1 MDKPRELKVMQ
12 IKDLFI
18 KDINRPINGVVKADQ
33 LEESTVFTE
42 LDEYVITT
50 ELAKHF
56 EEFFDAYMPS
66 VRDPK
71 AKAASGKLGIWV
83 SGFFGSGKSH
93 FIKILSYLLQN
104 IQTTDGQADK
114 SAIEFFK
121 DKNLDGFLL
130 GEIDTAVT
138 KENTVI
144 LFNIDAKANTDDGDD
159 AVLKVFL
166 KVFNEQM
173 GFSGD
178 HPHIAHLERELA
190 SKGLLKEFHKE
201 FYSLTDMDWVENRD
215 SYDFYRDDMA
225 DALGKV
231 TKQSTES
238 ARQWVEQLENNFT
251 LDVSNFCK
259 WVKEYLDGNSD
270 RRVLFFVDEVGQ
282 FIGNN
287 TQMMLKLQ
295 TITENL
301 GTICE
306 GRAWVVVT
314 SQEDIDSVIGQMA
327 GSKGHD
333 FSKIQGRFE
342 RLSLSSSNTSEVI
355 EKRLLSKGDAA
366 RDELQDLYDQKGD
379 ILRNQLA
386 FDNTT
391 TAELANYKDAT
402 SFIHSYPFVPYHYTL
417 VQKIFEAIRKA
428 GATGLHLSRGERSL
442 LDAFQSAAKQVRE
455 QEVGV
460 LIPLYYFY
468 PAIESFLDTSVKKD
482 IDQASAKE
490 SISPFALNI
499 LKSLFLIRYVD
510 VIKSTLDNL
519 VTLCVNKIDEDRLAL
534 RRDIEQ
540 ALNALEQNLL
550 IARQGDE
557 YIFLTNEEKEIENE
571 IRETEIEL
579 SDETKKLSDLIF
591 DDVLRRGNIY
601 RYPENKQDFPISR
614 FCNGMPRDGSQEND
628 LVIKVISPIDPN
640 YAEYDSTVCANQS
653 QDGSSVSGQGAIII
667 KLADSTK
674 VFDEIRTFIKT
685 DKFLRRNTGN
695 RPEQQQLLLQKGTEN
710 QGRNRRIKA
719 ELEELLKDAEF
730 YALGSKQNP
739 KGGAISTIL
748 QDLYR
753 YVIEN
758 TFSKLKLIKPFPGDI
773 RREIQNT
780 LVADDLSQIGLDLN
794 ADEVNPL
801 ASIEVEKFIVLNDE
815 NARPITAEDI
825 VKRFSKRPF
834 GWNDDE
840 IILILSRLALTNKI
854 CFQMRQQDVSLKNA
868 YDNLIQVRKRAEL
881 RVRRIKQQSEA
892 NLKRAAKLFKDVL
905 GKNAP
910 GSEKELFSD
919 AQKYLSDM
927 KSKLD
932 DFSVAHKTFAGNC
945 PGFSEIENGR
955 VLLAGLIEAQSSYQF
970 IDSFLASGNSLLDFE
985 EDYQDLE
992 NFYESQFS
1000 TWQKLNKALTIDFD
1014 RNRTALEK
1022 NTDALSALQ
1031 KLEAIYNKPQPYRD
1045 IRDVEPLIE
1054 KIAKVNES
1062 LLVEKRAHAKSRIEH
1077 RIEQVQQQVKAAQVP
1092 SELSNQALRPLQLAL
1107 QRLDDLSGIAE
1118 ILQEQAESINLEED
1132 AYDLI
1137 NKFIEEQQA
1146 LADKK
1151 AKEEAAK
1158 AANASANSG
1167 TASGANTANSDV
1179 DYEPTNTQPQ
1189 HATELET
1196 EPKLVPKKIVTID
1209 TSSLMSE
1216 VNRTGVIETAQDID
1230 NYLSALKA
1238 KLTTLVN
1245 SNNKVRIK

>member
-1 MDKPRELKVMQ
+1 MQ
-12 IKDLFI
+12 IKDLFT

-33 LEESTVFTE
+33 LETSTVFTE
-42 LDEYVITT
+42 LDEYVITN

-104 IQTTDGQADK
+104 INATDGKIDR

-121 DKNLDGFLL
+121 DKNLDGFLM
-130 GEIDTAVT
+130 GEIDTAIT

-144 LFNIDAKANTDDGDD
+144 LFNIDSRANTDDGDD
-159 AVLKVFL
+159 AILKVFL

-178 HPHIAHLERELA
+178 HPHIAHLERELDQRGVFT
-190 SKGLLKEFHKE
+190 KFKEE
-201 FYSLTDMDWVENRD
+201 FTALTSAQWVEERD
-215 SYDFYRDDMA
+215 AYDFYRDDMA

-231 TKQSTES
+231 TNQSTES

-259 WVKEYLDGNSD
+259 WVKEYLDANEE

-314 SQEDIDSVIGQMA
+314 SQEDIDSVIGNMS

-355 EKRLLSKGDAA
+355 EKRLLSKQDAA
-366 RDELQDLYDQKGD
+366 RDELQNLYDQKGD

-442 LDAFQSAAKQVRE
+442 LDAFQTAAKQVRD
-455 QEVGV
+455 QDIGV

-468 PAIESFLDTSVKKD
+468 PSIESFLDGVVIKD
-482 IDQASAKE
+482 INQASQKD
-490 SISPFALNI
+490 SIPKFAVNVLQT
-499 LKSLFLIRYVD
+499 LFLIRYVD

-519 VTLCVNKIDEDRLAL
+519 VTLCVSKVDEDRLAL
-534 RRDIEQ
+534 RHNIEN

-591 DDVLRRGNIY
+591 DDVLRRDNIY
-601 RYPENKQDFPISR
+601 RYPENKQDFPVSR

-628 LVIKVISPIDPN
+628 LVVKVISPIDPN
-640 YAEYDSTVCANQS
+640 YGEYESAVCANLS
-653 QDGSSVSGQGAIII
+653 QDGNNGAVII
-667 KLADSTK
+667 KLADGSK

-695 RPEQQQLLLQKGTEN
+695 RPEQQQLLHQKGTEN
-710 QGRNRRIKA
+710 QDRNRRIKA
-719 ELEELLKDAEF
+719 EIEELLKDAQF
-730 YALGSKQNP
+730 YALGSEQNP
-739 KGGAISTIL
+739 KGGPISTVL
-748 QDLYR
+748 HEMYR

-758 TFSKLKLIKPFPGDI
+758 TFSKLKLVKPFPGDL

-780 LVADDLSQIGLDLN
+780 LIADDVGQIGLDLN
-794 ADEVNPL
+794 AQEVNPL
-801 ASIEVEKFIVLNDE
+801 ASLEVEKHISLADDTG
-815 NARPITAEDI
+815 RPITADDI

-834 GWNDDE
+834 GWNDEE
-840 IILILSRLALTNKI
+840 IILIISRLALANKI
-854 CFQMRQQDVSLKNA
+854 TFQSRQQEVSLKSA
-868 YDNLIQVRKRAEL
+868 YDNLMQVRKRAEL

-892 NLKRAAKLFKDVL
+892 NLKRAAKLFKDFF

-910 GSEKELFSD
+910 DSEKELFNVAQENLGNMKTKLD
-919 AQKYLSDM
+919 GFAQKASTGHY
-927 KSKLD
+927 
-932 DFSVAHKTFAGNC
+932 
-945 PGFSEIENGR
+945 PGVKEIDNGR
-955 VLLAGLIEAQSSYQF
+955 VLLSSLTEAQSSFQF
-970 IDSFLASGNSLLDFE
+970 IELFLSSGNDLVDFE

-1000 TWQKLNKALTIDFD
+1000 TWQRLHNALNIDFD

-1022 NTDALSALQ
+1022 DADALAALQ
-1031 KLEAIYNKPQPYRD
+1031 KLESIYNKARPYRD
-1045 IRDVEPLIE
+1045 IREIEPLIE
-1054 KIAKVNES
+1054 KVTKVNQS
-1062 LLVEKRAHAKSRIEH
+1062 QLSDKRAHAKSRIEH
-1077 RIEQVQQQVKAAQVP
+1077 RIEQVQKQIKEVNVP
-1092 SELSNQALRPLQLAL
+1092 SELSNKALRPLQLAL
-1107 QRLDDLSGIAE
+1107 QRLDGLTGIAE
-1118 ILQEQAESINLEED
+1118 ILQEQADAINLEED
-1132 AYDLI
+1132 AYELI

-1146 LADKK
+1146 EMARK
-1151 AKEEAAK
+1151 AKEEAER
-1158 AANASANSG
+1158 AAPQAAAASQ
-1167 TASGANTANSDV
+1167 NTGDNKGSDVTNV
-1179 DYEPTNTQPQ
+1179 DYEPTKTQPPKV
-1189 HATELET
+1189 A
-1196 EPKLVPKKIVTID
+1196 EPAPKKLLPKKIVSID
-1209 TSSLMSE
+1209 TLSVMRE
-1216 VNRTGVIETAQDID
+1216 VNSAGIIETEGDID
-1230 NYLSALKA
+1230 NYLAALKN
-1238 KLTTLVN
+1238 KLTVLVN

>member
-1 MDKPRELKVMQ
+1 MQ
-12 IKDLFI
+12 IKDLFT

-33 LEESTVFTE
+33 LESSIVFTE

-104 IQTTDGQADK
+104 IKATNGQFDK

-130 GEIDTAVT
+130 GEIDKAVT
-138 KENTVI
+138 KDNTVI
-144 LFNIDAKANTDDGDD
+144 LFNIDSRANTDDGDD
-159 AVLKVFL
+159 AILKVFL

-178 HPHIAHLERELA
+178 HPHIAHLERELDQRGVFEQF
-190 SKGLLKEFHKE
+190 KQEFNA
-201 FYSLTDMDWVENRD
+201 LTSADWIEERD
-215 SYDFYRDDMA
+215 AYDFYRDDMA

-259 WVKEYLDGNSD
+259 WVKEYLDADLG

-287 TQMMLKLQ
+287 AQMMLKLQ

-314 SQEDIDSVIGQMA
+314 SQEDIDSVIGQMT

-355 EKRLLSKGDAA
+355 EKRLLLKEDAA
-366 RDELQDLYDQKGD
+366 RSELQDLYDQKGD

-386 FDNTT
+386 FDSTT
-391 TAELANYKDAT
+391 TAELANYKDAS
-402 SFIHSYPFVPYHYTL
+402 SFVNSYPFVPYHYTL

-442 LDAFQSAAKQVRE
+442 LDAFQSAAKQVRDE
-455 QEVGV
+455 NVGV

-490 SISPFALNI
+490 SISEFALNI
-499 LKSLFLIRYVD
+499 LKTLFLIRYVD

-519 VTLCVNKIDEDRLAL
+519 VTLCVSKVDEDRLAL
-534 RRDIEQ
+534 RREIEQ
-540 ALNALEQNLL
+540 ALNALEQNML

-557 YIFLTNEEKEIENE
+557 YIFLTNEEKEIEQE
-571 IRETEIEL
+571 IQKTEIEL
-579 SDETKKLSDLIF
+579 SDQTKKISDLIF
-591 DDVLRRGNIY
+591 DDVLRREANY

-614 FCNGMPRDGSQEND
+614 FCNGSPRDGSQEND
-628 LVIKVISPIDPN
+628 LVVKVITPRDPN
-640 YAEYDSTVCANQS
+640 YDEYDSTVCANRS
-653 QDGSSVSGQGAIII
+653 MDGDSGAIII
-667 KLADSTK
+667 KLAENDR
-674 VFDEIRTFIKT
+674 VFRDIETFIRTS
-685 DKFLRRNTGN
+685 KFLRGN
-695 RPEQQQLLLQKGTEN
+695 SGKRPEQQQLLHQKATEN
-710 QGRNRRIKA
+710 QDRNRRLIG
-719 ELEELLKDAEF
+719 EVEELLKDAEF
-730 YALGSKQNP
+730 FALGSKQNP
-739 KGGAISTIL
+739 KGGAVSSIL
-748 QDLYR
+748 QELYR

-758 TFSKLKLIKPFPGDI
+758 TFSKLKLVKPFPGDI

-780 LVADDLSQIGLDLN
+780 LVADDVSQIGLDLN
-794 ADEVNPL
+794 ADEINPL
-801 ASIEVEKFIVLNDE
+801 ASLEVEKFITLGDDTG
-815 NARPITAEDI
+815 RPITAEDI

-834 GWNDDE
+834 GWNDEE
-840 IILILSRLALTNKI
+840 IILIISRLALANKI
-854 CFQMRQQDVSLKNA
+854 CFQMRQQDVPLKSA
-868 YDNLIQVRKRAEL
+868 YDNLTQVRKRSEL
-881 RVRRIKQQSEA
+881 RIRRIKQQSEA
-892 NLKRAAKLFKDVL
+892 NLKRSAKLFKEVF

-910 GSEKELFSD
+910 DSEKELFNI
-919 AQKYLSDM
+919 AQANINSM
-927 KSKLD
+927 KAKLD
-932 DFSVAHKTFAGNC
+932 GFANKASTGHY
-945 PGFSEIENGR
+945 PGVKEIDNGR
-955 VLLAGLIEAQSSYQF
+955 VLLAGLSEAQSSYQF
-970 IDSFLASGNSLLDFE
+970 IESFLANGDDLLDFE

-992 NFYESQFS
+992 NFYETQFS
-1000 TWQKLNKALTIDFD
+1000 TWQKLDKALIIDFD
-1014 RNRTALEK
+1014 RNRLALEK
-1022 NTDALSALQ
+1022 DADATAALK
-1031 KLEAIYNKPQPYRD
+1031 KLETIYNKERPYRD

-1054 KIAKVNES
+1054 SINKVNEA
-1062 LLVEKRAHAKSRIEH
+1062 LITEKRTHAKSRIDI
-1077 RIEQVQQQVKAAQVP
+1077 RIEHVTEQIKAAGAVN
-1092 SELSNQALRPLQLAL
+1092 SEISNRALYPLQNAKKRVDTLL
-1107 QRLDDLSGIAE
+1107 GIAE
-1118 ILQEQAESINLEED
+1118 IHQEITEAAALEED
-1132 AYDLI
+1132 AYELI
-1137 NKFIEEQQA
+1137 NKFIEQQQA
-1146 LADKK
+1146 LAEQK
-1151 AKEEAAK
+1151 AKEEAEKATKAGASGSGEDKGSEGNGYESTKTEPQK
-1158 AANASANSG
+1158 AA
-1167 TASGANTANSDV
+1167 
-1179 DYEPTNTQPQ
+1179 EP
-1189 HATELET
+1189 A
-1196 EPKLVPKKIVTID
+1196 PKKILSID
-1209 TSSLMSE
+1209 TSSIMRE
-1216 VNRTGVIETAQDID
+1216 VNSAGVIETEQDID

>member
-1 MDKPRELKVMQ
+1 MQ

-33 LEESTVFTE
+33 LESNTVFTE
-42 LDEYVITT
+42 LDEYVITK
-50 ELAKHF
+50 ELATHF

-71 AKAASGKLGIWV
+71 KKAESGKIGVWV

-104 IQTTDGQADK
+104 IKATNGEIDR

-121 DKNLDGFLL
+121 DKKLDGFLL

-138 KENTVI
+138 KDNTVI
-144 LFNIDAKANTDDGDD
+144 LFNIDSRANTDDGVD
-159 AVLKVFL
+159 AILKVFL

-178 HPHIAHLERELA
+178 YPHIAHLERELF
-190 SKGLLKEFHKE
+190 SKGLFESFKNT
-201 FYSLTDMDWVENRD
+201 FYELTDLSWVENRD
-215 SYDFYRDDMA
+215 SYGLYLDDITEV
-225 DALGKV
+225 LSKV
-231 TKQSTES
+231 TNQSLES
-238 ARQWVEQLENNFT
+238 TRKWMDQLENNFT
-251 LDVSNFCK
+251 LDIANFCK
-259 WVKEYLDGNSD
+259 WVKEYLDADLN

-314 SQEDIDSVIGQMA
+314 SQEDIDSVIGHMA

-355 EKRLLSKGDAA
+355 EKRLLSKLELA
-366 RDELQDLYDQKGD
+366 RPILQTLYDQKGD

-386 FDNTT
+386 FDSTT

-402 SFIHSYPFVPYHYTL
+402 SFIHSYPFVPYHYNL

-442 LDAFQSAAKQVRE
+442 LDAFQSAAKQVRYE
-455 QEVGV
+455 EVGV

-482 IDQASAKE
+482 IDQAEEKE
-490 SISPFALNI
+490 SISGFALNI
-499 LKSLFLIRYVD
+499 LKTLFLIRYVD
-510 VIKSTLDNL
+510 VIKSTMDNL
-519 VTLCVNKIDEDRLAL
+519 VTLCVSKVDEDRLTL

-540 ALNALEQNLL
+540 ALNALEANLL

-591 DDVLRRGNIY
+591 DDVLRRDNIY

-628 LVIKVISPIDPN
+628 LVVKIISPIDPN
-640 YAEYDSTVCANQS
+640 YSEYDSTVCANQS
-653 QDGSSVSGQGAIII
+653 QDGLSSGGAGAIII
-667 KLADSTK
+667 KLADNNK

-695 RPEQQQLLLQKGTEN
+695 RPEQQQLLHQKGSEN
-710 QGRNRRIKA
+710 QDRNRRVKLAI
-719 ELEELLKDAEF
+719 EDLLKDAEF
-730 YALGSKQNP
+730 YALGSQQNP
-739 KGGAISTIL
+739 KGGAISSIL
-748 QDLYR
+748 QELYK

-758 TFSKLKLIKPFPGDI
+758 TFSKLKLVKPFPGDI

-780 LVADDLSQIGLDLN
+780 LVADDIGQIGLDLQGQE
-794 ADEVNPL
+794 ANPL
-801 ASIEVEKFIVLNDE
+801 AVLEVEKFISLGDD
-815 NARPITAEDI
+815 AGRPITAEDI

-834 GWNDDE
+834 GWNDEE
-840 IILILSRLALTNKI
+840 IVLITSRLALANKI
-854 CFQMRQQDVSLKNA
+854 CFQSRQQDVSLKNA
-868 YDNLIQVRKRAEL
+868 YDNLMQVRKRAEL

-892 NLKRAAKLFKDVL
+892 NLKRAAKLFKDVFQ
-905 GKNAP
+905 KNAP
-910 GSEKELFSD
+910 ESEKELFNV
-919 AQKYLSDM
+919 AQSNFATIKG
-927 KSKLD
+927 KLD
-932 DFSVAHKTFAGNC
+932 AFANKASTGHY
-945 PGFSEIENGR
+945 PGVSEIESGR
-955 VLLAGLIEAQSSYQF
+955 VLLAGLIETQSSFQF
-970 IDSFLASGNSLLDFE
+970 IEQFLASENELLDFE
-985 EDYQDLE
+985 EDYQDIE
-992 NFYESQFS
+992 DFYETQFA
-1000 TWQKLNKALTIDFD
+1000 TWQKLQRALTIDFD

-1022 NTDALSALQ
+1022 DTDALTALQ
-1031 KLEAIYNKPQPYRD
+1031 KLENIYNKPRPYREIKD
-1045 IRDVEPLIE
+1045 IEPLIE
-1054 KIAKVNES
+1054 SVSKVNDQ
-1062 LLVEKRAHAKSRIEH
+1062 LLQDKRAHAKSRIEH
-1077 RIEQVQQQVKAAQVP
+1077 RIEQVQKQITAAHVP
-1092 SELSNQALRPLQLAL
+1092 SELSNKALRPLQLAL
-1107 QRLDDLSGIAE
+1107 QRLGGLSGIAE
-1118 ILQEQAESINLEED
+1118 ILQEQADSINLEEE

-1137 NKFIEEQQA
+1137 NKHIEAQQA
-1146 LADKK
+1146 LAAKQ
-1151 AKEEAAK
+1151 AKEAVAT
-1158 AANASANSG
+1158 APDSTSDSSANTSA
-1167 TASGANTANSDV
+1167 ASGSTSNTGSGG
-1179 DYEPTNTQPQ
+1179 YEPST
-1189 HATELET
+1189 T
-1196 EPKLVPKKIVTID
+1196 EPQQVAEPAVNTPIPKKIVSID
-1209 TSSLMSE
+1209 TASIIRD
-1216 VNRTGVIETAQDID
+1216 VNATGVIETEQDID
-1230 NYLSALKA
+1230 DYLAALKE
-1238 KLTTLVN
+1238 KLTSLVN
-1245 SNNKVRIK
+1245 SNNKVRIR

>member
-1 MDKPRELKVMQ
+1 MQ

-33 LEESTVFTE
+33 LESNTVFTE
-42 LDEYVITT
+42 LDEYVITN

-104 IQTTDGQADK
+104 INATDGKVDK

-121 DKNLDGFLL
+121 NKNLDGFLM
-130 GEIDTAVT
+130 GEIDTAIT

-144 LFNIDAKANTDDGDD
+144 LFNIDSRANTDDGDD
-159 AVLKVFL
+159 AILKVFL

-178 HPHIAHLERELA
+178 HPHIAHLERELDQRGVFN
-190 SKGLLKEFHKE
+190 KFKEE
-201 FYSLTDMDWVENRD
+201 FSALTSANWVDERD
-215 SYDFYRDDMA
+215 AYDFYRDDMA

-231 TKQSTES
+231 TNQSTES
-238 ARQWVEQLENNFT
+238 ARQWVEQLEKNFT
-251 LDVSNFCK
+251 LDVANFCK
-259 WVKEYLDGNSD
+259 WVKEYLDGDLN

-306 GRAWVVVT
+306 GRSWVVVT
-314 SQEDIDSVIGQMA
+314 SQEDIDSVIGQMT

-355 EKRLLSKGDAA
+355 EKRLLSKQDAA
-366 RDELQDLYDQKGD
+366 RDELQNLYDQKGD

-386 FDNTT
+386 FDSTT

-402 SFIHSYPFVPYHYTL
+402 SFVHSYPFVPYHYTL

-442 LDAFQSAAKQVRE
+442 LDAFQSAAKQVRD
-455 QEVGV
+455 QEIGV

-482 IDQASAKE
+482 IDQAEIKD
-490 SISPFALNI
+490 SISEFSLNI
-499 LKSLFLIRYVD
+499 LKTLFLIRYVD

-519 VTLCVNKIDEDRLAL
+519 VTLCVSKVDEDRLTL

-591 DDVLRRGNIY
+591 DDVLRRDNIY
-601 RYPENKQDFPISR
+601 RYSENKQDFPVSR

-628 LVIKVISPIDPN
+628 LVVKIISPIDPN
-640 YAEYDSTVCANQS
+640 YSEYESAVCANLS
-653 QDGSSVSGQGAIII
+653 QDGNNGAIII
-667 KLADSTK
+667 KMADESK

-695 RPEQQQLLLQKGTEN
+695 RPEQQQLLHQKGTEN
-710 QGRNRRIKA
+710 QERNRRIKT
-719 ELEELLKDAEF
+719 EIEELLKDAQF
-730 YALGSKQNP
+730 YALGTEQNP
-739 KGGAISTIL
+739 KGSAIGSIL
-748 QDLYR
+748 HEVYR

-758 TFSKLKLIKPFPGDI
+758 TFSKLKLVKPFPSSEI

-780 LVADDLSQIGLDLN
+780 LIADDIGQIGLDLN
-794 ADEVNPL
+794 SPEVNPL
-801 ASIEVEKFIVLNDE
+801 ASLEVEKHITLADDTG
-815 NARPITAEDI
+815 RPITAEDI

-834 GWNDDE
+834 GWNDEE
-840 IILILSRLALTNKI
+840 IILIISRLALANKI
-854 CFQMRQQDVSLKNA
+854 CFQMRQQDVPLKNA
-868 YDNLIQVRKRAEL
+868 YDNLMQVRKRAEL

-892 NLKRAAKLFKDVL
+892 NLKRAAKLFKDFF

-910 GSEKELFSD
+910 DSEKELFNV
-919 AQKYLSDM
+919 AQDNLVVM
-927 KSKLD
+927 KTKLE
-932 DFSVAHKTFAGNC
+932 
-945 PGFSEIENGR
+945 GFSQKASTGHYPGVKEIDCGR
-955 VLLAGLIEAQSSYQF
+955 VLLASLTEAQSSYQF
-970 IDSFLASGNSLLDFE
+970 IEIFLSSGNDLLNFE
-985 EDYQDLE
+985 EDFQDLE

-1000 TWQKLNKALTIDFD
+1000 TWQRLHNALNIDFD
-1014 RNRTALEK
+1014 RNRIALEK
-1022 NTDALSALQ
+1022 APDALAALQ
-1031 KLEAIYNKPQPYRD
+1031 KLENIYNKERPYRE
-1045 IRDVEPLIE
+1045 IRNIDPLIE
-1054 KIAKVNES
+1054 KVAKINES
-1062 LLVEKRAHAKSRIEH
+1062 LLTEKREHAKSRLDIRIEH
-1077 RIEQVQQQVKAAQVP
+1077 VNEQVKSANVPGEISNRALLPLQNAKKRIET
-1092 SELSNQALRPLQLAL
+1092 LQ
-1107 QRLDDLSGIAE
+1107 GVAE
-1118 ILQEQAESINLEED
+1118 IHQEITEAASLEED

-1146 LADKK
+1146 QMAKK
-1151 AKEEAAK
+1151 AKEEAER
-1158 AANASANSG
+1158 ASIQGNSTDG
-1167 TASGANTANSDV
+1167 NV
-1179 DYEPTNTQPQ
+1179 DYEPTSTKPQ
-1189 HATELET
+1189 KVA
-1196 EPKLVPKKIVTID
+1196 EPAPKKIVSID
-1209 TSSLMSE
+1209 TSSVMRE
-1216 VNRTGVIETAQDID
+1216 VNSMGVIETEQDID
-1230 NYLSALKA
+1230 SYLSALKG
-1238 KLTTLVN
+1238 KLTALIN

>member
-1 MDKPRELKVMQ
+1 MDLQQSSKDKNMQ

-33 LEESTVFTE
+33 LEENTVFTE
-42 LDEYVITT
+42 LDEYVITA
-50 ELAKHF
+50 ELGKHF

-104 IQTTDGQADK
+104 IQATDGQIDK

-138 KENTVI
+138 KDNTVI

-178 HPHIAHLERELA
+178 HPHIAHLERELE
-190 SKGLLKEFHKE
+190 SKGLLQDFHKE

-225 DALGKV
+225 EALGKV

-259 WVKEYLDGNSD
+259 WVKEYLDGNVD

-386 FDNTT
+386 FDSTT

-402 SFIHSYPFVPYHYTL
+402 SFVHSYPFVPYHYTL
-417 VQKIFEAIRKA
+417 VQKIFESIRKA

-455 QEVGV
+455 QDVGV

-482 IDQASAKE
+482 IDQASIKE

-519 VTLCVNKIDEDRLAL
+519 VTLCVSKVDEDRLAL
-534 RRDIEQ
+534 RREIEQ

-571 IRETEIEL
+571 IRETDIEL
-579 SDETKKLSDLIF
+579 SDETKKVSELIF
-591 DDVLRRGNIY
+591 DDVLRRDNIY

-614 FCNGMPRDGSQEND
+614 FCNGMPKDGTQEND
-628 LVIKVISPIDPN
+628 LVVKVISPIDPN

-653 QDGSSVSGQGAIII
+653 QDGNNGAIII
-667 KLADSTK
+667 KLADSGKT
-674 VFDEIRTFIKT
+674 FDEIRTFIRT
-685 DKFLRRNTGN
+685 EKFLRRNTGN
-695 RPEQQQLLLQKGTEN
+695 RPEQQQLLNQKGTEN
-710 QGRNRRIKA
+710 QERNRRVRN

-730 YALGSKQNP
+730 YALGSQQNP
-739 KGGAISTIL
+739 KGGSIASIL

-758 TFSKLKLIKPFPGDI
+758 TFSKLKFVKPFPGDI

-780 LVADDLSQIGLDLN
+780 LVADDVGQIGLDLN
-794 ADEVNPL
+794 SAEVNPQ
-801 ASIEVEKFIVLNDE
+801 ASLEVEKYIALSDDTG
-815 NARPITAEDI
+815 RPLTADDL
-825 VKRFSKRPF
+825 VKVFSKRPY
-834 GWNDDE
+834 GWNSDE
-840 IILILSRLALTNKI
+840 IILIISRLALANKI
-854 CFQMRQQDVSLKNA
+854 CFQMRQQDVALKSA
-868 YDNLIQVRKRAEL
+868 YDNLMQVRKRSEL
-881 RVRRIKQQSEA
+881 RIRRIKQQSEA
-892 NLKRAAKLFKDVL
+892 NLKRAAKLFKDFF

-910 GSEKELFSD
+910 DSEKELFNV
-919 AQKYLSDM
+919 AQSNLIKM

-932 DFSVAHKTFAGNC
+932 AFANRASTGHY
-945 PGFSEIENGR
+945 PGTKEIEDGQ
-955 VLLAGLIEAQSSYQF
+955 VLLAGLTETQSSYQF
-970 IDSFLASGNSLLDFE
+970 IEAFLSSDNDLLDFE

-992 NFYESQFS
+992 NFYESQFT
-1000 TWQKLNKALTIDFD
+1000 TWQKLNKALSIDFD
-1014 RNRTALEK
+1014 RNRIALEK
-1022 NTDALSALQ
+1022 DADALSALQ
-1031 KLEAIYNKPQPYRD
+1031 KLEAIYNESKPYRK
-1045 IRDVEPLIE
+1045 IRDVDPLIE
-1054 KIAKVNES
+1054 KVSKVNES
-1062 LLVEKRAHAKSRIEH
+1062 LLADKRAHAKSRIEH
-1077 RIEQVQQQVKAAQVP
+1077 RIEQVQQQIKAAHVP
-1092 SELSNQALRPLQLAL
+1092 SELSNKALRPLQLSL
-1107 QRLDDLSGIAE
+1107 KRIDDLSGIAE
-1118 ILQEQAESINLEED
+1118 IAQEQADTIAFEEE
-1132 AYDLI
+1132 AHELI
-1137 NKFIEEQQA
+1137 NTFIEEQQV
-1146 LADKK
+1146 LAEKK
-1151 AKEEAAK
+1151 AKEEAEK
-1158 AANASANSG
+1158 AIKTDESG
-1167 TASGANTANSDV
+1167 TGSV
-1179 DYEPTNTQPQ
+1179 DYEPTQ
-1189 HATELET
+1189 T
-1196 EPKLVPKKIVTID
+1196 EPKKVAEPAPKKIVTVD
-1209 TSSLMSE
+1209 TSSLMRE
-1216 VNRTGVIETAQDID
+1216 VKSAGVIETEQDID
-1230 NYLSALKA
+1230 DYLSALKA
-1238 KLTTLVN
+1238 KLTKLVN

>member
-1 MDKPRELKVMQ
+1 MQ
-12 IKDLFI
+12 IKDLFT

-33 LEESTVFTE
+33 LESSTVFTE

-104 IQTTDGQADK
+104 INATDGK
-114 SAIEFFK
+114 INRLAIDFFK
-121 DKNLDGFLL
+121 DKNLDGFLM
-130 GEIDTAVT
+130 GEIDTAIS

-144 LFNIDAKANTDDGDD
+144 LFNIDSRANTDDGDD
-159 AVLKVFL
+159 AILKVFL

-178 HPHIAHLERELA
+178 YPHIAHLERELND
-190 SKGLLKEFHKE
+190 KGLLESFHKAFLE
-201 FYSLTDMDWVENRD
+201 LTDMEWVENRD
-215 SYDFYRDDMA
+215 SYYLYLDD
-225 DALGKV
+225 LIKSFSRV
-231 TKQSTES
+231 SNQSIES
-238 ARQWVEQLENNFT
+238 ARQAIEQLENNFT

-259 WVKEYLDGNSD
+259 WVKEYLDANED

-314 SQEDIDSVIGQMA
+314 SQEDIDSVIGNMS

-342 RLSLSSSNTSEVI
+342 RISLSSSNTSEVI
-355 EKRLLSKGDAA
+355 EKRLLSKQDTA
-366 RDELQDLYDQKGD
+366 RDELQNLYDQKGD

-442 LDAFQSAAKQVRE
+442 LDAFQTAAKQVRD
-455 QEVGV
+455 QDIGV

-468 PAIESFLDTSVKKD
+468 PSIESFLDGVVIKD
-482 IDQASAKE
+482 INQASQKD
-490 SISPFALNI
+490 SIPKFAVNVLQT
-499 LKSLFLIRYVD
+499 LFLIRYVD

-519 VTLCVNKIDEDRLAL
+519 VTLCVSKVDEDRLAL
-534 RRDIEQ
+534 RHNIEH
-540 ALNALEQNLL
+540 ALNALEKNLL

-591 DDVLRRGNIY
+591 DDVLRRDNIY
-601 RYPENKQDFPISR
+601 RYPENKQDFPVSR

-628 LVIKVISPIDPN
+628 LVVKVISPIDPN
-640 YAEYDSTVCANQS
+640 YGEYESAVCANLS
-653 QDGSSVSGQGAIII
+653 QDGNNGAIII
-667 KLADSTK
+667 KLADGSK

-695 RPEQQQLLLQKGTEN
+695 RPEQQQLLHQKGTEN
-710 QGRNRRIKA
+710 QDRNRRIKT
-719 ELEELLKDAEF
+719 EIEELLKDAQF
-730 YALGSKQNP
+730 YALGSEQNP
-739 KGGAISTIL
+739 KGGPISAIL
-748 QDLYR
+748 HEMYR

-758 TFSKLKLIKPFPGDI
+758 TFSKLKLVKPFPGDL

-780 LVADDLSQIGLDLN
+780 LIADDVGQIGLDLN
-794 ADEVNPL
+794 AQEVNPL
-801 ASIEVEKFIVLNDE
+801 ASLEVEKHISLADDTG
-815 NARPITAEDI
+815 RPITADDI

-834 GWNDDE
+834 GWNDEE
-840 IILILSRLALTNKI
+840 IILIISRLALANKI
-854 CFQMRQQDVSLKNA
+854 TFQSRQQEVSLKSA
-868 YDNLIQVRKRAEL
+868 YDNLMQVRKRAEL

-892 NLKRAAKLFKDVL
+892 NLKRAAKLFKDFF

-910 GSEKELFSD
+910 DSEKELFNVAQESLGNMKTKLD
-919 AQKYLSDM
+919 GFAQKASTGHY
-927 KSKLD
+927 
-932 DFSVAHKTFAGNC
+932 
-945 PGFSEIENGR
+945 PGVKEIDNGR
-955 VLLAGLIEAQSSYQF
+955 VLLSSLTEAQSSFQF
-970 IDSFLASGNSLLDFE
+970 IELFLSSGNDLVDFE
-985 EDYQDLE
+985 EDYQDFE

-1000 TWQKLNKALTIDFD
+1000 TWQRLHSALNIDFD

-1022 NTDALSALQ
+1022 DTDALAALQ
-1031 KLEAIYNKPQPYRD
+1031 KLESIYNKARPYRD
-1045 IRDVEPLIE
+1045 IREIEPLIE
-1054 KIAKVNES
+1054 KVTKVNQS
-1062 LLVEKRAHAKSRIEH
+1062 LLSDKRAHAKSRIEH
-1077 RIEQVQQQVKAAQVP
+1077 RIEQVQNQIKEVNVP
-1092 SELSNQALRPLQLAL
+1092 SELSNKALRPLQLAL
-1107 QRLDDLSGIAE
+1107 QRLDGLTGIAE
-1118 ILQEQAESINLEED
+1118 ILQEQADAINLEED

-1146 LADKK
+1146 EMARK
-1151 AKEEAAK
+1151 AKEEAER
-1158 AANASANSG
+1158 AASQAAAGSQSTTG
-1167 TASGANTANSDV
+1167 SKDSDVTSV
-1179 DYEPTNTQPQ
+1179 DYEPTTTQPPKV
-1189 HATELET
+1189 A
-1196 EPKLVPKKIVTID
+1196 EPAPKKIVSID
-1209 TSSLMSE
+1209 TSSVMRE
-1216 VNRTGVIETAQDID
+1216 VNSAGIIETEDDIN
-1230 NYLSALKA
+1230 NYLAALKG
-1238 KLTTLVN
+1238 KLTALVT

>member
-1 MDKPRELKVMQ
+1 MQ

-33 LEESTVFTE
+33 LESNTVFTE
-42 LDEYVITT
+42 LDEYVITK
-50 ELAKHF
+50 ELATHF

-71 AKAASGKLGIWV
+71 KKAESGKIGVWV

-104 IQTTDGQADK
+104 IKATNGEIDR

-144 LFNIDAKANTDDGDD
+144 LFNIDSRANTDEGVD
-159 AVLKVFL
+159 AILKVFL

-178 HPHIAHLERELA
+178 HPHIAHLERELDQR
-190 SKGLLKEFHKE
+190 GVFQQFKEE
-201 FYSLTDMDWVENRD
+201 FNTLTSSNWLEERD
-215 SYDFYRDDMA
+215 AYDFYRDDMA
-225 DALGKV
+225 EALGKV
-231 TKQSTES
+231 TNQSTES

-251 LDVSNFCK
+251 LDIANFCK
-259 WVKEYLDGNSD
+259 WVKEYLDADLN

-314 SQEDIDSVIGQMA
+314 SQEDIDSVIGHMA

-355 EKRLLSKGDAA
+355 EKRLLSKLEQA
-366 RDELQDLYDQKGD
+366 RPILQTLYDQKGD

-386 FDNTT
+386 FDSTT

-402 SFIHSYPFVPYHYTL
+402 SFIHSYPFVPYHYNL

-442 LDAFQSAAKQVRE
+442 LDAFQSAAKQVRYE
-455 QEVGV
+455 EVGV

-482 IDQASAKE
+482 IDQAAEKE
-490 SISPFALNI
+490 SISDFALNI
-499 LKSLFLIRYVD
+499 LKTLFLIRYVD
-510 VIKSTLDNL
+510 VIKSTMDNL
-519 VTLCVNKIDEDRLAL
+519 VTLCVSKVDEDRLTL

-540 ALNALEQNLL
+540 ALNALEANLL

-591 DDVLRRGNIY
+591 DDVLRRDNIY

-628 LVIKVISPIDPN
+628 LVVKIISPIDPN
-640 YAEYDSTVCANQS
+640 YSEYDSTVCANQS
-653 QDGSSVSGQGAIII
+653 QDGLSSGGAGAIII
-667 KLADSTK
+667 KLADNNK

-695 RPEQQQLLLQKGTEN
+695 RPEQQQLLHQKGSEN
-710 QGRNRRIKA
+710 QDRNRRVKLAI
-719 ELEELLKDAEF
+719 EDLLKDAEF
-730 YALGSKQNP
+730 YALGSQQNP

-748 QDLYR
+748 QELYK

-758 TFSKLKLIKPFPGDI
+758 TFSKLKLVKPFPGYST
-773 RREIQNT
+773 RN
-780 LVADDLSQIGLDLN
+780 
-794 ADEVNPL
+794 
-801 ASIEVEKFIVLNDE
+801 
-815 NARPITAEDI
+815 
-825 VKRFSKRPF
+825 SK
-834 GWNDDE
+834 
-840 IILILSRLALTNKI
+840 
-854 CFQMRQQDVSLKNA
+854 
-868 YDNLIQVRKRAEL
+868 
-881 RVRRIKQQSEA
+881 
-892 NLKRAAKLFKDVL
+892 
-905 GKNAP
+905 
-910 GSEKELFSD
+910 
-919 AQKYLSDM
+919 
-927 KSKLD
+927 
-932 DFSVAHKTFAGNC
+932 H
-945 PGFSEIENGR
+945 
-955 VLLAGLIEAQSSYQF
+955 
-970 IDSFLASGNSLLDFE
+970 
-985 EDYQDLE
+985 
-992 NFYESQFS
+992 
-1000 TWQKLNKALTIDFD
+1000 
-1014 RNRTALEK
+1014 
-1022 NTDALSALQ
+1022 
-1031 KLEAIYNKPQPYRD
+1031 
-1045 IRDVEPLIE
+1045 
-1054 KIAKVNES
+1054 
-1062 LLVEKRAHAKSRIEH
+1062 
-1077 RIEQVQQQVKAAQVP
+1077 
-1092 SELSNQALRPLQLAL
+1092 
-1107 QRLDDLSGIAE
+1107 LSG
-1118 ILQEQAESINLEED
+1118 
-1132 AYDLI
+1132 
-1137 NKFIEEQQA
+1137 
-1146 LADKK
+1146 
-1151 AKEEAAK
+1151 
-1158 AANASANSG
+1158 
-1167 TASGANTANSDV
+1167 
-1179 DYEPTNTQPQ
+1179 
-1189 HATELET
+1189 
-1196 EPKLVPKKIVTID
+1196 
-1209 TSSLMSE
+1209 
-1216 VNRTGVIETAQDID
+1216 
-1230 NYLSALKA
+1230 
-1238 KLTTLVN
+1238 
-1245 SNNKVRIK
+1245 

>member
-1 MDKPRELKVMQ
+1 ML

-33 LEESTVFTE
+33 LETSTVFTE

-104 IQTTDGQADK
+104 ITATDGTINR
-114 SAIEFFK
+114 SALEFFK

-130 GEIDTAVT
+130 GEIDTAIT
-138 KENTVI
+138 KDNTVI
-144 LFNIDAKANTDDGDD
+144 LFNIDSRANTDDGDD
-159 AVLKVFL
+159 AILKVFL

-178 HPHIAHLERELA
+178 HPHIAHLERELDQRGVFI
-190 SKGLLKEFHKE
+190 KFKDEFNA
-201 FYSLTDMDWVENRD
+201 LTSANWADERD
-215 SYDFYRDDMA
+215 AYDFYRDDMA
-225 DALGKV
+225 TALGKV
-231 TKQSTES
+231 TNQSTES

-259 WVKEYLDGNSD
+259 WVKEYLDANQD

-314 SQEDIDSVIGQMA
+314 SQEDIDSVIGNMS

-355 EKRLLSKGDAA
+355 EKRLLAKQEAA
-366 RDELQDLYDQKGD
+366 RTVLQNLYDQKGD

-386 FDNTT
+386 FDSTT
-391 TAELANYKDAT
+391 TAELTNYKDAT
-402 SFIHSYPFVPYHYTL
+402 SFVHSYPFVPYHYTL

-442 LDAFQSAAKQVRE
+442 LDAFQSAAKEVRDH
-455 QEVGV
+455 EVGV

-482 IDQASAKE
+482 IDQASSKD
-490 SISPFALNI
+490 SISAFSLSI
-499 LKSLFLIRYVD
+499 LKTLFLIRYVD

-519 VTLCVNKIDEDRLAL
+519 VTLCVSKVDEDRLAL

-591 DDVLRRGNIY
+591 DDVLRRDNIY
-601 RYPENKQDFPISR
+601 RYPENKQDFPVSR

-628 LVIKVISPIDPN
+628 LVVKVISPIDPN
-640 YAEYDSTVCANQS
+640 YGEYSPVVCANLS
-653 QDGSSVSGQGAIII
+653 QDGNNGAIIV
-667 KLADSTK
+667 KLDDTTK

-695 RPEQQQLLLQKGTEN
+695 RPEQQQLLHQKGTEN
-710 QGRNRRIKA
+710 QDRNRRIKA
-719 ELEELLKDAEF
+719 EIEEQLKDAKF
-730 YALGSKQNP
+730 YALGTEQNP
-739 KGGAISTIL
+739 RGGAIGPIL
-748 QDLYR
+748 QEMYR

-758 TFSKLKLIKPFPGDI
+758 TFGKLKLVKPFPSSEI
-773 RREIQNT
+773 KREIQNT
-780 LVADDLSQIGLDLN
+780 LIADDISQIGLDLN
-794 ADEVNPL
+794 ASEVNPL
-801 ASIEVEKFIVLNDE
+801 ATLEVEKYIVVADD
-815 NARPITAEDI
+815 AGRHTTADDI

-840 IILILSRLALTNKI
+840 IILIISRLALANKI
-854 CFQMRQQDVSLKNA
+854 TFQSRQQEVALKGA
-868 YDNLIQVRKRAEL
+868 YDHLTQVRKRAEL
-881 RVRRIKQQSEA
+881 RVRRIKQQSDA
-892 NLKRAAKLFKDVL
+892 NLKRAAKLFKDFF

-910 GSEKELFSD
+910 TDATGQVNEKELFNLAQNNLNTTKAKLEGF
-919 AQKYLSDM
+919 AQKASTGHY
-927 KSKLD
+927 
-932 DFSVAHKTFAGNC
+932 
-945 PGFSEIENGR
+945 PGVKEIDKGK
-955 VLLAGLIEAQSSYQF
+955 VLLAGLTDAPTSFQF
-970 IDSFLASGNSLLDFE
+970 IDLFLSSNDDLLDFE

-1000 TWQKLNKALTIDFD
+1000 TWQRLHAALNIDFD
-1014 RNRTALEK
+1014 RNRAALEK
-1022 NTDALSALQ
+1022 NADALTALN
-1031 KLEAIYNKPQPYRD
+1031 KLQSIYDKLRPYRE
-1045 IRDVEPLIE
+1045 IREIEPLIE
-1054 KIAKVNES
+1054 KVAQVNES
-1062 LLVEKRAHAKSRIEH
+1062 LLAEKREHAQARIDI
-1077 RIEQVQQQVKAAQVP
+1077 RIEQVQKQIQDSGVP
-1092 SELSNQALRPLQLAL
+1092 GELSNRALLPLQNAKKRVLTL
-1107 QRLDDLSGIAE
+1107 QGIAE
-1118 ILQEQAESINLEED
+1118 IHQEITEAATLEEE

-1137 NKFIEEQQA
+1137 NKYIEEQQA
-1146 LADKK
+1146 LLIQQ
-1151 AKEEAAK
+1151 AKEKARQKEQEKEKPDYVPAAPPRPEVAEPVPK
-1158 AANASANSG
+1158 A
-1167 TASGANTANSDV
+1167 
-1179 DYEPTNTQPQ
+1179 P
-1189 HATELET
+1189 
-1196 EPKLVPKKIVTID
+1196 PKKIVSID
-1209 TSSLMSE
+1209 TSSVMRE
-1216 VNRTGVIETAQDID
+1216 VNSMGMIETEEDID
-1230 NYLSALKA
+1230 NYLAALKG
-1238 KLTTLVN
+1238 KLTTLIN

>member
-1 MDKPRELKVMQ
+1 MQ

-33 LEESTVFTE
+33 LESNTVFTE
-42 LDEYVITT
+42 LDEYVITK
-50 ELAKHF
+50 ELATHF

-71 AKAASGKLGIWV
+71 KKAESGKIGVWV

-104 IQTTDGQADK
+104 IQATNGEIDR

-121 DKNLDGFLL
+121 DKKLDGFLL

-138 KENTVI
+138 KDNTVI
-144 LFNIDAKANTDDGDD
+144 LFNIDSRANTDDGVD
-159 AVLKVFL
+159 AILKVFL

-178 HPHIAHLERELA
+178 YPHIAHLERELF
-190 SKGLLKEFHKE
+190 SKGLFESFKNT
-201 FYSLTDMDWVENRD
+201 FYELTDLSWVENRD
-215 SYDFYRDDMA
+215 SYGLYLDDITEV
-225 DALGKV
+225 LSKV
-231 TKQSTES
+231 TNQSLES
-238 ARQWVEQLENNFT
+238 TRKWMDQLENNFT
-251 LDVSNFCK
+251 LDIANFCK
-259 WVKEYLDGNSD
+259 WVKEYLDTDLN

-314 SQEDIDSVIGQMA
+314 SQEDIDSVIGHMA

-355 EKRLLSKGDAA
+355 EKRLLSKLEQA
-366 RDELQDLYDQKGD
+366 RPVLQTLYDQKGD

-386 FDNTT
+386 FDSTT

-402 SFIHSYPFVPYHYTL
+402 SFIHSYPFVPYHYNL

-442 LDAFQSAAKQVRE
+442 LDAFQSAAKQVRYE
-455 QEVGV
+455 EVGV

-482 IDQASAKE
+482 IDQAAEKD
-490 SISPFALNI
+490 SISGFALNI
-499 LKSLFLIRYVD
+499 LKTLFLIRYVD
-510 VIKSTLDNL
+510 VIKSTMDNL
-519 VTLCVNKIDEDRLAL
+519 VTLCVSKVDEDRLTL

-540 ALNALEQNLL
+540 ALNALEANLL

-591 DDVLRRGNIY
+591 DDVLRRDNIY

-628 LVIKVISPIDPN
+628 LVVKIISPIDPN
-640 YAEYDSTVCANQS
+640 YSEYDSTVCANQS
-653 QDGSSVSGQGAIII
+653 QDGLSSGGAGAIII
-667 KLADSTK
+667 KLADNNK

-695 RPEQQQLLLQKGTEN
+695 RPEQQQLLHQKGSEN
-710 QGRNRRIKA
+710 QDRNRRVKLAI
-719 ELEELLKDAEF
+719 EDLLKDAEF
-730 YALGSKQNP
+730 YALGSQQNP

-748 QDLYR
+748 QELYK

-758 TFSKLKLIKPFPGDI
+758 TFSKLKLVKPFPGDI

-780 LVADDLSQIGLDLN
+780 LVADDIGQIGLDLQGQ
-794 ADEVNPL
+794 EVNPPAIL
-801 ASIEVEKFIVLNDE
+801 EVEKFISLGDD
-815 NARPITAEDI
+815 AGRPITAEDI

-834 GWNDDE
+834 GWNDEE
-840 IILILSRLALTNKI
+840 IVLIISRLALANKI
-854 CFQMRQQDVSLKNA
+854 CFQSRQQDVSLKNA
-868 YDNLIQVRKRAEL
+868 YDNLMQVRKRAEL

-892 NLKRAAKLFKDVL
+892 NLKRAAKLFKDVFQ
-905 GKNAP
+905 KNAAD
-910 GSEKELFSD
+910 SEKELFND
-919 AQKYLSDM
+919 A
-927 KSKLD
+927 KSNFATIKGKLD
-932 DFSVAHKTFAGNC
+932 AFANKASTGHY
-945 PGFSEIENGR
+945 PGVSEIESGR
-955 VLLAGLIEAQSSYQF
+955 VLLAGLIETQSSFQF
-970 IDSFLASGNSLLDFE
+970 IEQFLACENDLLDFE
-985 EDYQDLE
+985 EDYQDIE
-992 NFYESQFS
+992 DFYETQFA
-1000 TWQKLNKALTIDFD
+1000 TWQKLQRALTIDFD

-1022 NTDALSALQ
+1022 DNDALAALQ
-1031 KLEAIYNKPQPYRD
+1031 KLENIYNKPRPYREIKD
-1045 IRDVEPLIE
+1045 IEPLIE
-1054 KIAKVNES
+1054 SVSKVNDQ
-1062 LLVEKRAHAKSRIEH
+1062 LLQEKRAHAKSRIEH
-1077 RIEQVQQQVKAAQVP
+1077 RIEQVQKQITAAHVP
-1092 SELSNQALRPLQLAL
+1092 SELSNRALRPLQLAL
-1107 QRLDDLSGIAE
+1107 QRLDGLSGIAE
-1118 ILQEQAESINLEED
+1118 ILQEQADSINLEED

-1137 NKFIEEQQA
+1137 NKHIEDQQA
-1146 LADKK
+1146 LAAKQ
-1151 AKEEAAK
+1151 AKEEAA
-1158 AANASANSG
+1158 AASNSTSDSSANPSSVSTSNIGSG
-1167 TASGANTANSDV
+1167 G
-1179 DYEPTNTQPQ
+1179 YEPST
-1189 HATELET
+1189 T
-1196 EPKLVPKKIVTID
+1196 EPQQVAEPAVNTLIPKKIVSID
-1209 TSSLMSE
+1209 TASIIRD
-1216 VNRTGVIETAQDID
+1216 VNATGVIETEQDID
-1230 NYLSALKA
+1230 DYLAALKE
-1238 KLTTLVN
+1238 KLTALVN
-1245 SNNKVRIK
+1245 SNNKVRIR

>member
-1 MDKPRELKVMQ
+1 MQ
-12 IKDLFI
+12 IKDLFT

-33 LEESTVFTE
+33 LESSTVFTE

-104 IQTTDGQADK
+104 INATDGKIDR

-121 DKNLDGFLL
+121 DKNLDGFLM
-130 GEIDTAVT
+130 GEIDTAIT

-144 LFNIDAKANTDDGDD
+144 LFNIDSRANTDDGDD
-159 AVLKVFL
+159 AILKVFL

-178 HPHIAHLERELA
+178 YPHIAHLERELND
-190 SKGLLKEFHKE
+190 KGLLESFHKTFLE
-201 FYSLTDMDWVENRD
+201 LTDMEWVENRD
-215 SYDFYRDDMA
+215 SYYLYLDELVESFSR
-225 DALGKV
+225 V
-231 TKQSTES
+231 SNQSIES
-238 ARQWVEQLENNFT
+238 GRQAMEQLENNFT

-259 WVKEYLDGNSD
+259 WVKEYLDANEE

-314 SQEDIDSVIGQMA
+314 SQEDIDSVIGNMS

-342 RLSLSSSNTSEVI
+342 RISLSSSNTSEVI
-355 EKRLLSKGDAA
+355 EKRLLSKQDAA
-366 RDELQDLYDQKGD
+366 RDELQNLYDKKGD

-442 LDAFQSAAKQVRE
+442 LDAFQTAAKQVRD
-455 QEVGV
+455 QDIGV

-468 PAIESFLDTSVKKD
+468 PSIESFLDGVVIKD
-482 IDQASAKE
+482 INQASQKD
-490 SISPFALNI
+490 SIPKFAVNVLQT
-499 LKSLFLIRYVD
+499 LFLIRYVD

-519 VTLCVNKIDEDRLAL
+519 VTLCVSKVDEDRLAL
-534 RRDIEQ
+534 RHNIEN

-591 DDVLRRGNIY
+591 DDVLRRDNIY
-601 RYPENKQDFPISR
+601 RYPENKQDFPVSR

-628 LVIKVISPIDPN
+628 LVVKVISPIDPN
-640 YAEYDSTVCANQS
+640 YGEYESAVCANLS
-653 QDGSSVSGQGAIII
+653 QDGNNGAIII
-667 KLADSTK
+667 KLADGSK

-695 RPEQQQLLLQKGTEN
+695 RPEQQQLLHQKGTEN
-710 QGRNRRIKA
+710 QDRNRRIKA
-719 ELEELLKDAEF
+719 EIEELLKDAQF
-730 YALGSKQNP
+730 YALGSEQNP
-739 KGGAISTIL
+739 KGGPISTIL
-748 QDLYR
+748 HEMYR

-758 TFSKLKLIKPFPGDI
+758 TFSKLKLVKPFPGDL

-780 LVADDLSQIGLDLN
+780 LIADDVGQIGLDLN
-794 ADEVNPL
+794 AQEVNPL
-801 ASIEVEKFIVLNDE
+801 ASLEVEKHISLADDTG
-815 NARPITAEDI
+815 RPITADDI

-834 GWNDDE
+834 GWNDEE
-840 IILILSRLALTNKI
+840 IILIISRLALANKI
-854 CFQMRQQDVSLKNA
+854 TFQSRQQEVSLKNS
-868 YDNLIQVRKRAEL
+868 YDSLMQMRKRAEL

-892 NLKRAAKLFKDVL
+892 NLKRAAKLFKDFF

-910 GSEKELFSD
+910 DSEKELFNVAQENLGNMKTKLD
-919 AQKYLSDM
+919 GFAQKASTGHY
-927 KSKLD
+927 
-932 DFSVAHKTFAGNC
+932 
-945 PGFSEIENGR
+945 PGVKEIDNGR
-955 VLLAGLIEAQSSYQF
+955 VLLSSLTEAQSSFQF
-970 IDSFLASGNSLLDFE
+970 IELFLSSGNDLVDFE

-1000 TWQKLNKALTIDFD
+1000 TWQRLHNALNIDFD

-1022 NTDALSALQ
+1022 DADALAALQ
-1031 KLEAIYNKPQPYRD
+1031 KLESIYNKARPYRD
-1045 IRDVEPLIE
+1045 IREIEPLIE
-1054 KIAKVNES
+1054 KVTKVNQS
-1062 LLVEKRAHAKSRIEH
+1062 LLSDKRAHAKSRIEH
-1077 RIEQVQQQVKAAQVP
+1077 RIEQVQKQIKEVNVP
-1092 SELSNQALRPLQLAL
+1092 SELSNKALRSLQLAL
-1107 QRLDDLSGIAE
+1107 QRLDGLTGIAE
-1118 ILQEQAESINLEED
+1118 ILQEQADAINLEED

-1146 LADKK
+1146 KMARK
-1151 AKEEAAK
+1151 AKEEAER
-1158 AANASANSG
+1158 AASQAAAGSQ
-1167 TASGANTANSDV
+1167 NTGDTKGSDVTSV
-1179 DYEPTNTQPQ
+1179 DYEPTTTQPPKV
-1189 HATELET
+1189 A
-1196 EPKLVPKKIVTID
+1196 EPAPKKIVSID
-1209 TSSLMSE
+1209 TSSVMRE
-1216 VNRTGVIETAQDID
+1216 VNSAGIIETEGDID
-1230 NYLSALKA
+1230 NYLTALKN
-1238 KLTTLVN
+1238 KLTVLVN
-1245 SNNKVRIK
+1245 NNNKVRIK

>member
-1 MDKPRELKVMQ
+1 MQ

-33 LEESTVFTE
+33 LESNTVFTE
-42 LDEYVITT
+42 LDEYVITK
-50 ELAKHF
+50 ELATHF

-71 AKAASGKLGIWV
+71 KKAESGKIGVWV

-104 IQTTDGQADK
+104 IKATNGEIDR

-144 LFNIDAKANTDDGDD
+144 LFNIDSRANTDEGVD
-159 AVLKVFL
+159 AILKVFL

-178 HPHIAHLERELA
+178 HPHIAHLERELDQR
-190 SKGLLKEFHKE
+190 GVFQQFKEE
-201 FYSLTDMDWVENRD
+201 FNTLTSSNWLEERD
-215 SYDFYRDDMA
+215 AYDFYRDDMA
-225 DALGKV
+225 EALGKV
-231 TKQSTES
+231 TNQSTES

-251 LDVSNFCK
+251 LDIANFCK
-259 WVKEYLDGNSD
+259 WVKEYLDADLN

-314 SQEDIDSVIGQMA
+314 SQEDIDSVIGHMA

-355 EKRLLSKGDAA
+355 EKRLLSKLEQA
-366 RDELQDLYDQKGD
+366 RPILQTLYDQKGD

-386 FDNTT
+386 FDSTT

-402 SFIHSYPFVPYHYTL
+402 SFIHSYPFVPYHYNL

-442 LDAFQSAAKQVRE
+442 LDAFQSAAKQVRYE
-455 QEVGV
+455 EVGV

-482 IDQASAKE
+482 IDQAAEKE
-490 SISPFALNI
+490 SISDFALNI
-499 LKSLFLIRYVD
+499 LKTLFLIRYVD
-510 VIKSTLDNL
+510 VIKSTMDNL
-519 VTLCVNKIDEDRLAL
+519 VTLCVSKVDEDRLTL

-540 ALNALEQNLL
+540 ALNALEANLL

-591 DDVLRRGNIY
+591 DDVLRRDNIY

-628 LVIKVISPIDPN
+628 LVVKIISPIDPN
-640 YAEYDSTVCANQS
+640 YSEYDSTVCANQS
-653 QDGSSVSGQGAIII
+653 QDGLSSGGAGAIII
-667 KLADSTK
+667 KLADNNK

-695 RPEQQQLLLQKGTEN
+695 RPEQQQLLHQKGSEN
-710 QGRNRRIKA
+710 QDRNRRVKLAI
-719 ELEELLKDAEF
+719 EDLLKDAEF
-730 YALGSKQNP
+730 YALGSQQNP

-748 QDLYR
+748 QELYK

-758 TFSKLKLIKPFPGDI
+758 TFSKLKLVKPFPGDI

-780 LVADDLSQIGLDLN
+780 LVADDIGQIGLDLQGQE
-794 ADEVNPL
+794 ANPL
-801 ASIEVEKFIVLNDE
+801 AVLEVEKFISLGDD
-815 NARPITAEDI
+815 AGRPITAEDI

-834 GWNDDE
+834 GWNDEE
-840 IILILSRLALTNKI
+840 IVLIISRLALANKI
-854 CFQMRQQDVSLKNA
+854 CFQSRQQDVSLKNA
-868 YDNLIQVRKRAEL
+868 YDNLMQVRKRAEL
-881 RVRRIKQQSEA
+881 RVRHIKQQSEA
-892 NLKRAAKLFKDVL
+892 NLKRAAKLFKDVFQ
-905 GKNAP
+905 KNAAD
-910 GSEKELFSD
+910 SEKELFND
-919 AQKYLSDM
+919 A
-927 KSKLD
+927 KSNFATIKGKLD
-932 DFSVAHKTFAGNC
+932 AFANKASTGHY
-945 PGFSEIENGR
+945 PGVSEIESGR
-955 VLLAGLIEAQSSYQF
+955 VLLAGLIETQSSFQF
-970 IDSFLASGNSLLDFE
+970 IEQFLACENDLLDFE
-985 EDYQDLE
+985 EDYQDIE
-992 NFYESQFS
+992 DFYETQFA
-1000 TWQKLNKALTIDFD
+1000 TWQKLQRALTIDFD

-1022 NTDALSALQ
+1022 DNDALAALQ
-1031 KLEAIYNKPQPYRD
+1031 KLENIYNKPRPYREIKD
-1045 IRDVEPLIE
+1045 IEPLIE
-1054 KIAKVNES
+1054 SVSKVNDQ
-1062 LLVEKRAHAKSRIEH
+1062 LLQEKRAHAKSRIEH
-1077 RIEQVQQQVKAAQVP
+1077 RIEQVQKQITAAHVP
-1092 SELSNQALRPLQLAL
+1092 SELSNRALRPLQLAL
-1107 QRLDDLSGIAE
+1107 QRLDGLSGIAE
-1118 ILQEQAESINLEED
+1118 ILQEQADSINLEED

-1137 NKFIEEQQA
+1137 NKHIEDQQA
-1146 LADKK
+1146 LAAKQ
-1151 AKEEAAK
+1151 AKEEAA
-1158 AANASANSG
+1158 AAASNSTSDSSANPSSVSTSNTGSG
-1167 TASGANTANSDV
+1167 G
-1179 DYEPTNTQPQ
+1179 YEPST
-1189 HATELET
+1189 T
-1196 EPKLVPKKIVTID
+1196 EPQQVAEPAVNTPIPKKIVSID
-1209 TSSLMSE
+1209 TASIIRD
-1216 VNRTGVIETAQDID
+1216 VNATGVIETEQDID
-1230 NYLSALKA
+1230 AYLAALKE
-1238 KLTTLVN
+1238 KLTELVN
-1245 SNNKVRIK
+1245 SNNKVRIR

>member
-1 MDKPRELKVMQ
+1 MQ

-33 LEESTVFTE
+33 LESNTVFTE
-42 LDEYVITT
+42 LDEYVITK
-50 ELAKHF
+50 ELATHF

-71 AKAASGKLGIWV
+71 KKAESGKIGVWV

-104 IQTTDGQADK
+104 ITATNGEIDR

-130 GEIDTAVT
+130 GEIDTAIT

-144 LFNIDAKANTDDGDD
+144 LFNIDSRANTDEGVD
-159 AVLKVFL
+159 AILKVFL

-178 HPHIAHLERELA
+178 HPHIAHLERELDQRGVFQQF
-190 SKGLLKEFHKE
+190 KDEFN
-201 FYSLTDMDWVENRD
+201 SLTSSNWLEERD
-215 SYDFYRDDMA
+215 AYDFYRDDMA
-225 DALGKV
+225 EALGKV
-231 TKQSTES
+231 TNQSTES

-251 LDVSNFCK
+251 LDIANFCK
-259 WVKEYLDGNSD
+259 WVKEYLDADLN

-314 SQEDIDSVIGQMA
+314 SQEDIDSVIGHMA

-355 EKRLLSKGDAA
+355 EKRLLSKQEQA
-366 RDELQDLYDQKGD
+366 RPVLQTLYDQKGD

-386 FDNTT
+386 FDSTT

-402 SFIHSYPFVPYHYTL
+402 SFIHSYPFVPYHYNL

-442 LDAFQSAAKQVRE
+442 LDAFQSAAKQVRD

-482 IDQASAKE
+482 IDQAAEKD
-490 SISPFALNI
+490 SISDFALNI
-499 LKSLFLIRYVD
+499 LKTLFLIRYVD
-510 VIKSTLDNL
+510 VIKSTMDNL
-519 VTLCVNKIDEDRLAL
+519 VTLCVSKVDEDRLTL

-540 ALNALEQNLL
+540 ALNALEANLL

-591 DDVLRRGNIY
+591 DDVLRRDNIY

-628 LVIKVISPIDPN
+628 LVVKIISPIDPN
-640 YAEYDSTVCANQS
+640 YGEYDPTVCANQS
-653 QDGSSVSGQGAIII
+653 QDGLSSGGAGAIII
-667 KLADSTK
+667 KLADNNK

-695 RPEQQQLLLQKGTEN
+695 RPEQQQLLHQKGSEN
-710 QGRNRRIKA
+710 QDRNRRVKLAI
-719 ELEELLKDAEF
+719 EDLLKDAEF
-730 YALGSKQNP
+730 YALGSQQNP
-739 KGGAISTIL
+739 KGGAISSIL
-748 QDLYR
+748 QELYK

-758 TFSKLKLIKPFPGDI
+758 TFSKLKLVKPFPGDI

-780 LVADDLSQIGLDLN
+780 LVADDIGQIGLDLQGQE
-794 ADEVNPL
+794 ANPL
-801 ASIEVEKFIVLNDE
+801 AVLEVEKFISLGDD
-815 NARPITAEDI
+815 AGRPITAEDI

-834 GWNDDE
+834 GWNDEE
-840 IILILSRLALTNKI
+840 IVLIISRLALANKI
-854 CFQMRQQDVSLKNA
+854 CFQSRQQDVSLKSA
-868 YDNLIQVRKRAEL
+868 YDNLMQVRKRAEL

-892 NLKRAAKLFKDVL
+892 NLKRAAKLFKDVFQ
-905 GKNAP
+905 KNAP
-910 GSEKELFSD
+910 ESEKELFND
-919 AQKYLSDM
+919 A
-927 KSKLD
+927 KSNFATIKGKLD
-932 DFSVAHKTFAGNC
+932 AFANKASTGHY
-945 PGFSEIENGR
+945 PGVSEIESCR
-955 VLLAGLIEAQSSYQF
+955 VLLAGLIETQSSFQF
-970 IDSFLASGNSLLDFE
+970 IEQFLATENDLLDFE
-985 EDYQDLE
+985 EDYQDIE
-992 NFYESQFS
+992 DFYETQFA
-1000 TWQKLNKALTIDFD
+1000 TWQKLHRALTIDFD

-1022 NTDALSALQ
+1022 DNDALAALQ
-1031 KLEAIYNKPQPYRD
+1031 KLENIYNKPRPYREIKD
-1045 IRDVEPLIE
+1045 IEPLIE
-1054 KIAKVNES
+1054 SVSKVNDQ
-1062 LLVEKRAHAKSRIEH
+1062 LLKEKRAHAKSRIEH
-1077 RIEQVQQQVKAAQVP
+1077 RIEQVQKQIAAAHVP
-1092 SELSNQALRPLQLAL
+1092 SELSNKALRPLQLAL
-1107 QRLDDLSGIAE
+1107 QRLDGLSGIAE
-1118 ILQEQAESINLEED
+1118 ILQEQADSINLEED

-1137 NKFIEEQQA
+1137 NKHIEAQQA
-1146 LADKK
+1146 LAAKQ
-1151 AKEEAAK
+1151 AKEVVSE
-1158 AANASANSG
+1158 SG
-1167 TASGANTANSDV
+1167 TNSSFTSTSDTSNGG
-1179 DYEPTNTQPQ
+1179 YEPST
-1189 HATELET
+1189 T
-1196 EPKLVPKKIVTID
+1196 EPQQVAEPAVNTPIPKKIVSID
-1209 TSSLMSE
+1209 TASIIRD
-1216 VNRTGVIETAQDID
+1216 VNATGVIETEQDID
-1230 NYLSALKA
+1230 VYLAALKE
-1238 KLTTLVN
+1238 KLTSLVN
-1245 SNNKVRIK
+1245 SNNKVRIR

>member
-1 MDKPRELKVMQ
+1 MQ
-12 IKDLFI
+12 IKNLFS

-33 LEESTVFTE
+33 LESSTIFTE
-42 LDEYVITT
+42 LDEYVITN

-104 IQTTDGQADK
+104 ITATDGTIEK
-114 SAIEFFK
+114 SAIAFFK

-130 GEIDTAVT
+130 GEIDAAVT

-144 LFNIDAKANTDDGDD
+144 LFNIDSRANTDDGDD
-159 AVLKVFL
+159 AILKVFL

-178 HPHIAHLERELA
+178 HPHIAHLERELDQRGVF
-190 SKGLLKEFHKE
+190 SKFKEE
-201 FYSLTDMDWVENRD
+201 FTGRTSADWIEERD
-215 SYDFYRDDMA
+215 AYDFYRDDMA

-231 TKQSTES
+231 TNQSTEA
-238 ARQWVEQLENNFT
+238 ARQWVEQLEKNFT

-259 WVKEYLDGNSD
+259 WVKEYLDANAD

-314 SQEDIDSVIGQMA
+314 SQEDIDSVIGHMA

-342 RLSLSSSNTSEVI
+342 RLSLSSSNTNEVI
-355 EKRLLSKGDAA
+355 EKRLLSKQDAA
-366 RDELQDLYDQKGD
+366 RETLQSLYDEKSD

-402 SFIHSYPFVPYHYTL
+402 SFVNSYPFVPYHYTL

-442 LDAFQSAAKQVRE
+442 LDAFQSAAKEVRD

-468 PAIESFLDTSVKKD
+468 PAIESFLDTSVKRD
-482 IDQASAKE
+482 IDNAADKD
-490 SISPFALNI
+490 SISPFALNL
-499 LKSLFLIRYVD
+499 LKTLFLIRYVD
-510 VIKSTLDNL
+510 VVKSTLDNL
-519 VTLCVNKIDEDRLAL
+519 VTLCVGKVDEDRLAL
-534 RRDIEQ
+534 RREIEK

-591 DDVLRRGNIY
+591 DDILRRDNIY

-614 FCNGMPRDGSQEND
+614 FCNGSPRDGSQEND
-628 LVIKVISPIDPN
+628 LVVKVISSIDPN
-640 YAEYDSTVCANQS
+640 FAEYTSTVCANQS
-653 QDGSSVSGQGAIII
+653 QDGNNGAIIV
-667 KLADSTK
+667 KLDESTH

-695 RPEQQQLLLQKGTEN
+695 RPEQQQLLHQKGAEN
-710 QGRNRRIKA
+710 QERNRRIKT
-719 ELEELLKDAEF
+719 EIEELLKDAEF
-730 YALGSKQNP
+730 YALGSQQNP
-739 KGGAISTIL
+739 KGSSISVIL
-748 QDLYR
+748 HETYR

-758 TFSKLKLIKPFPGDI
+758 TFSKLKLVKPFPGDI

-780 LVADDLSQIGLDLN
+780 LVADDISQIGLNLG

-801 ASIEVEKFIVLNDE
+801 ASIEVEKFITLGDDTG
-815 NARPITAEDI
+815 RPITAEDI

-834 GWNDDE
+834 GWNDEE
-840 IILILSRLALTNKI
+840 IVLIICRLALANKI
-854 CFQMRQQDVSLKNA
+854 CFQMRQQDIQLKAA
-868 YDNLIQVRKRAEL
+868 YDNLMQVRKRAEL
-881 RVRRIKQQSEA
+881 RIRRIKQQSEA
-892 NLKRAAKLFKDVL
+892 NLKRAAKLFKDIF

-910 GSEKELFSD
+910 DSEKELFNV
-919 AQKYLSDM
+919 AHANLSSM
-927 KSKLD
+927 KTKLD
-932 DFSVAHKTFAGNC
+932 AFANKASTGHY
-945 PGFSEIENGR
+945 PGVKNIENGR
-955 VLLAGLIEAQSSYQF
+955 VLLAGLLEPQSSYLFIEQF
-970 IDSFLASGNSLLDFE
+970 LSSDSELQDFE
-985 EDYQDLE
+985 EDFQDLE
-992 NFYESQFS
+992 DFYESQFS
-1000 TWQKLNKALTIDFD
+1000 TWQKLHRALTIDFD
-1014 RNRTALEK
+1014 RNRTVLEK
-1022 NTDALSALQ
+1022 DTDANAAMQ
-1031 KLEAIYNKPQPYRD
+1031 KLESIYNNNRPYRL
-1045 IRDVEPLIE
+1045 IRDIEPLIE
-1054 KIAKVNES
+1054 KVSKVNES
-1062 LLVEKRAHAKSRIEH
+1062 ILSEKRAHAKSRIEH
-1077 RIEQVQQQVKAAQVP
+1077 RIEQVQKHVKDANVP
-1092 SELSNQALRPLQLAL
+1092 SELSNKVLRPLQLAL
-1107 QRLDDLSGIAE
+1107 KRLDELAGVAE
-1118 ILQEQAESINLEED
+1118 ILQEQADSINLEED

-1137 NKFIEEQQA
+1137 NKHIEEQQA
-1146 LADKK
+1146 LLEKRAQ
-1151 AKEEAAK
+1151 EEAAK
-1158 AANASANSG
+1158 AKNQPEQPKGSKG
-1167 TASGANTANSDV
+1167 
-1179 DYEPTNTQPQ
+1179 DYTPTPSVPEGVAEPT
-1189 HATELET
+1189 
-1196 EPKLVPKKIVTID
+1196 PKKIVSID
-1209 TSSLMSE
+1209 TASVMRE
-1216 VNRTGVIETAQDID
+1216 VNSAGIIETEQDID
-1230 NYLSALKA
+1230 NYLTALKG
-1238 KLTTLVN
+1238 KLTALVN
-1245 SNNKVRIK
+1245 GNNKVRIR